1 MYHVLFLNQ
10 QVSVSAAVRL
20 AVARGEKGAAGGLG
34 YGFVVLDALVGGA
47 LLYTTL
53 AATLPREARDA
64 AAEWSK
70 LKAGGSSGISGGVSG
85 GRPLQFAR
93 VFTLFVGWLAMA
105 ACHWPILA
113 PSFME

>member
-70 LKAGGSSGISGGVSG
+70 LKAGVGSGGVSG
-85 GRPLQFAR
+85 GRPLHFAR

>member
-1 MYHVLFLNQ
+1 MQ
-10 QVSVSAAVRL
+10 QVSASAAVRL

-34 YGFVVLDALVGGA
+34 YGFVIFDALVGGA

-70 LKAGGSSGISGGVSG
+70 LKAGGGSGGGGHTGGGGVIG
-85 GRPLQFAR
+85 GRPLQFTR
-93 VFTLFVGWLAMA
+93 VATLFVGWFAMA

-113 PSFME
+113 PSFGG